1 MKAKIIKGCLFH
13 LTPDSR
19 KLPSAQKLFYGT
31 KKINCCETS
40 RKSTIMHT
48 EHYSFVNLFFSN
60 SKLGVG
66 NHLVMNNFIMFSQ
79 LRSSFNVSRN
89 KYRFWSS
96 NRDSFGKKSCYHYWF
111 NNSGLVY

>member
-1 MKAKIIKGCLFH
+1 
-13 LTPDSR
+13 
-19 KLPSAQKLFYGT
+19 
-31 KKINCCETS
+31 
-40 RKSTIMHT
+40 MHT

-79 LRSSFNVSRN
+79 LRSSFNMSRN

-96 NRDSFGKKSCYHYWF
+96 NKDSFGKNRVITIGLTTQDWF
-111 NNSGLVY
+111 INSF